1 LLPGHDEGAWDA
13 VTGAFRPIDNCS
25 LHLATKAHLPA
36 GDQPVLSG
44 SAGRWNVKIFP
55 GQR

>member
-25 LHLATKAHLPA
+25 LHLATKVHLPA